1 MTMTVAAM
9 AIIKTTATTPPM
21 IATEPSEL
29 DDGVAIDGPTGAAI
43 QMQY

>member
-21 IATEPSEL
+21 IATELSEF
-29 DDGVAIDGPTGAAI
+29 DDGVAIDGPTGNEI
-43 QMQY
+43 QIQY